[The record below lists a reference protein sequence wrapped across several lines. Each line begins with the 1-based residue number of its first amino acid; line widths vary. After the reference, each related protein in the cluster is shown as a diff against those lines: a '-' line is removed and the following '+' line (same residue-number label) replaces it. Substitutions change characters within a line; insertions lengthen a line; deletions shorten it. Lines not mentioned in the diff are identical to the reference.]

1 MAEATATPEVKKSL
15 KADRLQKLK
24 QQRERLAQQIAQIEA
39 KEKSKSRKDDTRFK
53 IIVGAAMIAYSTS
66 EPATRNA
73 IIEVLK
79 KTVVAPRDRELLQK
93 MGWL

>member
-39 KEKSKSRKDDTRFK
+39 KEKAKAEKT
-53 IIVGAAMIAYSTS
+53 IPG
-66 EPATRNA
+66 
-73 IIEVLK
+73 LK
-79 KTVVAPRDRELLQK
+79 LSSGPP
-93 MGWL
+93 